1 MTAFDQRR
9 ERLLVTAARV
19 FAERGFA
26 GTSMRDLSKATTMS
40 LSGMYY
46 YVKSKDELLF
56 QIQKACFERVTAGAR
71 EAVRGAGDPQEKLR
85 AFIRHHIGYFASHMA
100 EMKVLA
106 HEAESLKGN
115 LLSQIR
121 ALKRAYVDFL
131 QSLLAELEGGDATRR
146 TGRHIA
152 AYTLFGMMNW
162 IYTWYDPEGPV
173 GVDELAD
180 SITRLFLNGYP
191 VEVSAS

>member
-1 MTAFDQRR
+1 MTAYDARR
-9 ERLLVTAARV
+9 DKLMRAAARV

-26 GTSMRDLSKATTMS
+26 GTSMRDLAKASGTS

-46 YVKSKDELLF
+46 YVKSKDDLLF
-56 QIQKACFERVTAGAR
+56 QIQKACFEQVTLGAR
-71 EAVRGAGDPQEKLR
+71 GAVSAERDAQARLA
-85 AFIRHHIGYFASHMA
+85 AFVRHHIRFFAAHMA

-106 HEAESLKGN
+106 HEAESLSGAM
-115 LLSQIR
+115 LSQIR
-121 ALKRAYVDFL
+121 ALKRGYVDFL
-131 QSLLAELEGGDATRR
+131 QSLLAELDGESAQPL
-146 TGRHIA
+146 RHVA

-162 IYTWYDPEGPV
+162 MYTWYDPEGPV

-191 VEVSAS
+191 VEVASS

>member
-1 MTAFDQRR
+1 MTAYDARR
-9 ERLLVTAARV
+9 EKLLSAAANV
-19 FAERGFA
+19 FAARGFA
-26 GTSMRDLSKATTMS
+26 GTSMRELARASAMS

-46 YVKSKDELLF
+46 YVKSKDDLLF
-56 QIQKACFERVTAGAR
+56 LIQKSCFEQVAEGAR
-71 EAVRGAGDPQEKLR
+71 DAVDGARGPDARLA
-85 AFIRHHIGYFASHMA
+85 AFVRHHIRFFASHMA

-106 HEAESLKGN
+106 HEAESLSGAM
-115 LLSQIR
+115 LGQIR
-121 ALKRAYVDFL
+121 ALKRGYVDFL
-131 QSLLAELEGGDATRR
+131 QSLLAELDGNDGARR
-146 TGRHIA
+146 TQRHVA

-162 IYTWYDPEGPV
+162 MYTWYDPEGPV